1 MLRRT
6 RLVAAFA
13 FGAGLTAAGVVLAQT
28 QTGSPA
34 SPEALAQ
41 PSPPPAQSSPPL
53 VQSPP
58 LLVQSEKLKS
68 WSPDTSLPTYSV
80 KPPDGSSGIYL
91 PAVVLGYAKSV
102 AGCFVIGCDDGPQV
116 DGSSGASSS
125 GSAEPPAKKVF
136 DRR

>member
-1 MLRRT
+1 MIRKT
-6 RLVAAFA
+6 RLSAAFA
-13 FGAGLTAAGVVLAQT
+13 LGAGLMAAGLALAQT
-28 QTGSPA
+28 QSGSATPLDAISQA
-34 SPEALAQ
+34 SP
-41 PSPPPAQSSPPL
+41 SPAQSTPPL
-53 VQSPP
+53 AQFETPMFKP
-58 LLVQSEKLKS
+58 WET
-68 WSPDTSLPTYSV
+68 DTSQATYSV

-125 GSAEPPAKKVF
+125 GSAEPPANKGLF